1 MPGAESFFDFE
12 HAGWEAIPN
21 QYHQA
26 FGQLT
31 TQAITSLLDA
41 VDIKRGDKFLDI
53 ASGPGYVAAAAA
65 RRGATVL
72 GVDFSAAMVAHA
84 QQFHPSIDFREGD
97 AEQLPLGNGLFD
109 AAVMNFGILHL
120 GRPEQALAEAWRVL
134 RAGGRFAFSVWAKPE
149 ETIGFGIVLRAV
161 ANHGEPR
168 IALPEGPPF
177 FRYSDPEES
186 VRGLLAAGFETPTIT
201 KVAQVWRLPAGD
213 GLFEAMKDS
222 TVRTAGLLRAQKPEV
237 LNRIRDAMRV
247 EVEKYAKG
255 DAVELPMPAL
265 IAAAV
270 KPKRLSG

>member
-65 RRGATVL
+65 RRGATAL

-120 GRPEQALAEAWRVL
+120 GRP
-134 RAGGRFAFSVWAKPE
+134 
-149 ETIGFGIVLRAV
+149 
-161 ANHGEPR
+161 
-168 IALPEGPPF
+168 
-177 FRYSDPEES
+177 
-186 VRGLLAAGFETPTIT
+186 
-201 KVAQVWRLPAGD
+201 
-213 GLFEAMKDS
+213 
-222 TVRTAGLLRAQKPEV
+222 
-237 LNRIRDAMRV
+237 
-247 EVEKYAKG
+247 
-255 DAVELPMPAL
+255 
-265 IAAAV
+265 
-270 KPKRLSG
+270 